1 MNTPLFILNL
11 VVLVVVLSATI
22 ISGRR
27 GRRALHYR
35 LVASTF
41 VLLVLAI
48 VQAELYGRGWD
59 FNPRSLG
66 IHLSLAEISLVHVPV
81 VVWSGIVR
89 ARGGSIRFHRY
100 TVASFVSFVL
110 ASVVTAVWIFT
121 DATKAV

>member
-22 ISGRR
+22 VSGLR
-27 GRRALHYR
+27 GRRTLHYR
-35 LVASTF
+35 LVASTM

-48 VQAELYGRGWD
+48 MQAELYGRGWD
-59 FNPRSLG
+59 FNPLRLD
-66 IHLSLAEISLVHVPV
+66 IHLSLAFTAVAHVPV

-89 ARGGSIRFHRY
+89 VRGGSIRFHRY

-110 ASVVTAVWIFT
+110 ASVGTAIWMFT
-121 DATKAV
+121 DATKVA